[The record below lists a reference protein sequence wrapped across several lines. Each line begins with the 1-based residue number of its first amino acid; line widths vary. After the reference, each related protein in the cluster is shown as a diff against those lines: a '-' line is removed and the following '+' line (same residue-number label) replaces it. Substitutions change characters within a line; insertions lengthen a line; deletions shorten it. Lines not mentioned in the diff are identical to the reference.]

1 VLNRRN
7 FLTRATAGVS
17 AALALRGEM
26 LAQLQNLPS
35 ALPERSLFEANEDG
49 YWAELRKQFLIPEDE
64 VYLNNGTVGSSP
76 APVLRAIFDGYMST
90 EKLDQKEPEDY
101 PIWGYASWNEFRD
114 PLAAFVGCTRD
125 EIALLRNATEANSYI
140 ANGLDMKAGD
150 EVLMTDQEHPG
161 GEGPWNLKAKR
172 YGIVVKKIVL
182 PRPVKDAAQVLQL
195 FSDAITARTRVIFFS
210 HITTFSGVVLPAKEL
225 CALARS
231 KGILSAV
238 DGAHVPGM
246 MRLNVHEM
254 GCDMYSSSPH
264 KWLQAPKGSG
274 FLYVRDEVI
283 DRLWN
288 TIATEGWD
296 ETKIRAE
303 RFQRIGSSNVPM
315 LWGLRAAIKLAND
328 IGMER
333 VERRHRALA
342 DYLLAEM
349 IQRGAESWTSADA
362 GLRCAI
368 ITVNVPPV
376 LRLDLE
382 NWLWKTHKIRI
393 RGADP
398 NKLRLSTPYYLQRKD
413 IDRFLE
419 KFDEYK
425 RTHAK
430 ASRFLEFQAAVN
442 SCFGDATA
450 G

>member
-1 VLNRRN
+1 MLDRRR
-7 FLTRATAGVS
+7 FLASTVTGGLVAE
-17 AALALRGEM
+17 LALKHD
-26 LAQLQNLPS
+26 LFAQLEQIPS
-35 ALPERSLFEANEDG
+35 ALPDSNKFAANEDA
-49 YWAELRKQFLIPEDE
+49 YWAELRKQFLIPADE

-76 APVLRAIFDGYMST
+76 APVLRAVFDGYYAS
-90 EKLDQKEPEDY
+90 EKLNEADPEDY
-101 PIWGYASWNEFRD
+101 PIWGYASWNQFRD
-114 PLAAFVGCTRD
+114 PLAEFVGCKRD

-140 ANGLDMKAGD
+140 ANGLDMKPGD

-161 GEGPWNLKAKR
+161 GESPWEVKAKR
-172 YGIVVKKIVL
+172 YGVVIKKVTL
-182 PRPVKDAAQVLQL
+182 PKPVQNAAQVLNL
-195 FSDAITARTRVIFFS
+195 FNDAITPRTRVMFFS
-210 HITTFSGVVLPAKEL
+210 HISTITGVVLPAREL

-246 MRLNVHEM
+246 MRFNVHDI

-296 ETKIRAE
+296 EPKIRAE
-303 RFQRIGSSNVPM
+303 RFQRIGSSNVPA
-315 LWGLRAAIKLAND
+315 LCGLRASIKLAND
-328 IGMER
+328 IGLDRIEK
-333 VERRHRALA
+333 RHRAQA

-349 IQRGAESWTSADA
+349 QKRGAESWTSPDPA
-362 GLRCAI
+362 LRCGI
-368 ITVNVPPV
+368 VTVNVPP
-376 LRLDLE
+376 LNRMDLE

-393 RGADP
+393 RGGDP
-398 NKLRLSTPYYLQRKD
+398 HKLRLSTPYYVERKD

-425 RTHAK
+425 K
-430 ASRFLEFQAAVN
+430 KV
-442 SCFGDATA
+442 
-450 G
+450 